1 MKSTRWVILLAL
13 LVVATSAQAEPGN
26 ESSKKTNASVDTP
39 QTTSSH
45 YAGSSQFGY
54 QGWGVRAGLSND
66 VDQVVG
72 GAQFNFGDVVTQ
84 LRFQPDV
91 QLGLG
96 DDVTTLYGTAPV
108 YYHFF
113 GGGYKMSPYAGG
125 GLALGW
131 VDVDNNGFGESDSS
145 LEMGAKATGGLEWP
159 KRDGQAFFVE
169 LSLGIGDVPDAT
181 VVAAWTF

>member
-13 LVVATSAQAEPGN
+13 LVVATSAQAESGN
-26 ESSKKTNASVDTP
+26 ESNKKMNASVDTQ

-45 YAGSSQFGY
+45 YSSSSQFGY

-72 GAQFNFGDVVTQ
+72 GAQFNLGDVVTQ

-96 DDVTTLYGTAPV
+96 DDVTTLYGTAPGKAGIV
-108 YYHFF
+108 SFTWEGVHAHDVGTIIDRAGVAVRVGHHCAQPLMDRLGVAATARASF
-113 GGGYKMSPYAGG
+113 GMYNTRG
-125 GLALGW
+125 
-131 VDVDNNGFGESDSS
+131 DVDRLVQS
-145 LEMGAKATGGLEWP
+145 L
-159 KRDGQAFFVE
+159 D
-169 LSLGIGDVPDAT
+169 DVRT
-181 VVAAWTF
+181 IFS